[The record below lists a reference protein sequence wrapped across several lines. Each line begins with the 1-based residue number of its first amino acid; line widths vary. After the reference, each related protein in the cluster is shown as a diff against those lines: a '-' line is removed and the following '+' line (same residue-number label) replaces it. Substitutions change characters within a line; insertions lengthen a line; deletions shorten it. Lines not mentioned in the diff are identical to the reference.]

1 MIEHSPENHAYV
13 RCHNVRRRCG
23 SRAAPRP
30 PAQGGDGSSV
40 DFDIDGEVWD
50 PRKKL
55 AAELGVCDTTLKRW
69 NFRTAYIGGVAYIPR
84 EECLREIAGRARRR
98 NEPALRRGRPKKEA
112 LV

>member
-1 MIEHSPENHAYV
+1 MSDVITSVAAAG
-13 RCHNVRRRCG
+13 R
-23 SRAAPRP
+23 APRRVRQP
-30 PAQGGDGSSV
+30 KAVTALPSIL
-40 DFDIDGEVWD
+40 IDGEVWD